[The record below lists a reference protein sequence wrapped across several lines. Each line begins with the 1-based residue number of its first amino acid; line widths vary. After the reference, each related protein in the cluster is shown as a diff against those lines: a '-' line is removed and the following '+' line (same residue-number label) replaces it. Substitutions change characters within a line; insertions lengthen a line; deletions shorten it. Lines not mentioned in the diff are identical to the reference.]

1 MLGSTEENQTS
12 NNDDSGA
19 ITVTNTATS
28 ITTYGRDS
36 NAFVVQSIAGGGGY
50 VARSEEKLTLGSTN
64 ETNVNSG
71 DLDVY
76 NASTINTFG
85 NASAGL
91 IAQTVSGGGG
101 FVGSTEATEIT
112 LGGESVKNGAG
123 GSIKLQNIGDITT
136 IGESAPL
143 IVVQSIGG
151 GGGFTTSKAIPTT
164 SSTTRLG
171 DQNSQNTSG
180 GDINFKN
187 TGNLTSFGSA
197 SSGILI
203 QSIGGGGG
211 MCEEL
216 KTHKQ
221 RIISGWVAAT

>member
-1 MLGSTEENQTS
+1 M
-12 NNDDSGA
+12 
-19 ITVTNTATS
+19 I
-28 ITTYGRDS
+28 
-36 NAFVVQSIAGGGGY
+36 
-50 VARSEEKLTLGSTN
+50 
-64 ETNVNSG
+64 
-71 DLDVY
+71 Y

-91 IAQTVSGGGG
+91 VVQTVSGGGG

-123 GSIKLQNIGDITT
+123 GRIKLQNIGDITT

-171 DQNSQNTSG
+171 DRNSQIQVVEISILRIQATS
-180 GDINFKN
+180 
-187 TGNLTSFGSA
+187 SFGSA

-211 MCEEL
+211 NVRRIEI
-216 KTHKQ
+216 HKQ
-221 RIISGWVAAT
+221 QIISGLAAVI